1 MRFAGASLVAGRPV
15 GYRHLILVALVVA
28 SCSAPARRSLP
39 PPAAPGGTPVVYVAV
54 GASETTGFGADEPLR
69 DSWPRVLYRTAL
81 PTSAVFVNMG
91 IPGATV
97 TEALRDELPQALA
110 VHPALATV
118 WLNVNDIVASVPAS
132 DFERDLG
139 TLVGGLRANG
149 ATRVLVANVP
159 PLDEL
164 PAYVAC
170 RSATSSQDAPGPVRP
185 GAGSRNACGDG
196 SRLPTPAAL
205 DAIVDAYNAATAR
218 VAAREGAAVV
228 DLHGVGL
235 AARQTGE
242 AASLVSKDG
251 FHPST
256 AGHQAVAKAF
266 ADVLAQ
272 GGPVVPNG

>member
-1 MRFAGASLVAGRPV
+1 VLAG
-15 GYRHLILVALVVA
+15 
-28 SCSAPARRSLP
+28 CSSPIRRGLP
-39 PPAAPGGTPVVYVAV
+39 PPAAPAGTPVVYAAV
-54 GASETTGFGADEPLR
+54 GASETIGFGADEPLR
-69 DSWPRVLYRTAL
+69 DSWPRVLFRTAL

-97 TEALRDELPQALA
+97 ARALRDELPQALT
-110 VHPALATV
+110 VRPALATV
-118 WLNVNDIVASVPAS
+118 WLNVNDIVAGVSAA

-139 TLVGGLRANG
+139 TLVHGLRAGG

-164 PAYVAC
+164 PAYLAC
-170 RSATSSQDAPGPVRP
+170 RGANQCGGESS
-185 GAGSRNACGDG
+185 
-196 SRLPTPAAL
+196 LPSPAAL
-205 DAIVDAYNAATAR
+205 DQIVDAYNAATGR
-218 VAAREGAAVV
+218 VAEREGASVV

-235 AARQTGE
+235 AARQAGT

-256 AGHQAVAKAF
+256 AGHEAVAKAF

-272 GGPVVPNG
+272 GGPVAPNG